1 MKYGG
6 TTALL
11 TVALVLAG
19 CDNTPADLHGLPK
32 DAAERA
38 TLCGRSAVA
47 FAAAGGGQGAAEEKR
62 RQDLLQTIVDK
73 TGFFS
78 ATGLD
83 DEKGKALLG
92 DIEATLKGGNWLG
105 TLNQCKAAYALGDP
119 EPLPKLPTD
128 AKEKPAACAAVAVAA
143 AFGDGSGDLAALQ
156 KQVLMNPQSSYFL
169 IAAANQD
176 GGMAAAQNA
185 MVSKVEWAISSGA
198 VGPLTEACVKEY
210 PKAATT
216 TTVTLPADEGQAV
229 AACAFNAG
237 LLGTLEGEEGAA
249 AKAMAK
255 TLQDKGVMPD
265 IELATDPKR
274 LLAQALDLGPP
285 ANVLKACGAR
295 FK

>member
-6 TTALL
+6 MAALL
-11 TVALVLAG
+11 TAALVLAG

-38 TLCGRSAVA
+38 TLCGRSALA
-47 FAAAGGGQGAAEEKR
+47 YAAAGSGKGAAEEKR
-62 RQDLLQTIVDK
+62 RQELLQTIVDK

-92 DIEATLKGGNWLG
+92 DIQDTLKGGNWLG

-119 EPLPKLPTD
+119 EPLPKLPTEP
-128 AKEKPAACAAVAVAA
+128 KEKPAACAAVAVAA
-143 AFGDGSGDLAALQ
+143 AFGDGSSDLAALQ
-156 KQVLMNPQSSYFL
+156 KNVLMNPQSSYFL

-185 MVSKVEWAISSGA
+185 MAGKVEWAIASGA
-198 VGPLTEACVKEY
+198 VGPLTDACVKEY
-210 PKAATT
+210 PKAAATT
-216 TTVTLPADEGQAV
+216 AVTLPADEGQAV
-229 AACAFNAG
+229 AACGFNAG
-237 LLGTLEGEEGAA
+237 LLGTLEGEEGAM
-249 AKAMAK
+249 AKAVAK
-255 TLQDKGVMPD
+255 KLQDGGMMPD
-265 IELATDPKR
+265 LALAGSPKK
-274 LLAQALDLGPP
+274 LLEQALDLGPP